1 MLISSG
7 KRSERVFQKSAKA
20 LMFIFEWFFKSK
32 VLFFLILREVSF
44 QIYLQTRDLYREA
57 RRPRRASNFIGIEV
71 TFVLIQKFFLRFVF
85 VGKTQRV
92 VIKESQLYKL
102 PLLLFLILVFLYSKM
117 IVFISFLSLVFGS
130 LLQKLRRP
138 LILKEAQFWLK

>member
-20 LMFIFEWFFKSK
+20 LMFKFELFFKSK

-71 TFVLIQKFFLRFVF
+71 TFVLIQKFVLGFVF
-85 VGKTQRV
+85 VRKTQRV
-92 VIKESQLYKL
+92 VIKESQLHKL
-102 PLLLFLILVFLYSKM
+102 PLLLFLSLVFLHSN
-117 IVFISFLSLVFGS
+117 VFLFSD
-130 LLQKLRRP
+130 
-138 LILKEAQFWLK
+138 

>member
-1 MLISSG
+1 MFSFIGSWICWFPQEDVAKG
-7 KRSERVFQKSAKA
+7 FFKRA
-20 LMFIFEWFFKSK
+20 LKHWCSYSNDFFKSK

-71 TFVLIQKFFLRFVF
+71 TFVLIQKFVLGFVF

-92 VIKESQLYKL
+92 VSKESQLHKL
-102 PLLLFLILVFLYSKM
+102 PLLLFLSLVFLHSKWL
-117 IVFISFLSLVFGS
+117 FL
-130 LLQKLRRP
+130 
-138 LILKEAQFWLK
+138 